1 MLWAMPEPT
10 ENEHEEPEASEP
22 TENEDAEQTDDE
34 EPTARAPKRHS
45 ASSSRSAVAW
55 LALAAVVVALSSL
68 GIALW
73 ALLRPPPAPE
83 KPPAPPG
90 PSAQQVGDAKTKACD
105 AYTTVRTAVDLRSG
119 ADPGPDPA
127 SAQAEVVAA
136 NARQALTVGHSYLLS
151 HLDPAT
157 PAPLAA
163 AIRKFADQIEAVAI
177 HALAGVNPDD
187 PAQADRIRDFV
198 TLDKEITGL
207 CK

>member
-1 MLWAMPEPT
+1 M
-10 ENEHEEPEASEP
+10 
-22 TENEDAEQTDDE
+22 
-34 EPTARAPKRHS
+34 
-45 ASSSRSAVAW
+45 
-55 LALAAVVVALSSL
+55 VVALSSL

-73 ALLRPPPAPE
+73 ALLRPPPEPE

-119 ADPGPDPA
+119 ANPGPDPA
-127 SAQAEVVAA
+127 SVEAEVVAA
-136 NARQALTVGHSYLLS
+136 NTRQALTVGHSYLLS
-151 HLDPAT
+151 HLDPVT

>member
-10 ENEHEEPEASEP
+10 ENEHEEPEASEQ
-22 TENEDAEQTDDE
+22 TEVEDAEQADDE
-34 EPTARAPKRHS
+34 KATKRAPKKHS
-45 ASSSRSAVAW
+45 ASSSRSVVAW
-55 LALAAVVVALSSL
+55 LNSAALVVALSSL

-83 KPPAPPG
+83 KPAAPPG

-157 PAPLAA
+157 PVPLAA
-163 AIRKFADQIEAVAI
+163 AIRNFTERIESVAI

-187 PAQADRIRDFV
+187 PAQASRIRDFV
-198 TLDKEITGL
+198 TLDEQITGL

>member
-1 MLWAMPEPT
+1 MLCAMPEPT
-10 ENEHEEPEASEP
+10 ENAHEEPEASEQ
-22 TENEDAEQTDDE
+22 TGDADAEQTDDE
-34 EPTARAPKRHS
+34 EATKRVTKKHS
-45 ASSSRSAVAW
+45 ASPLRSVVAW
-55 LALAAVVVALSSL
+55 LALAALVVALSSL

-73 ALLRPPPAPE
+73 ALLRPPPTPE
-83 KPPAPPG
+83 RPPAPPG

-105 AYTTVRTAVDLRSG
+105 AYTTVQTAVNLRSN

-127 SAQAEVVAA
+127 SAHAEVVFT

-151 HLDPAT
+151 NLDPAT

-177 HALAGVNPDD
+177 HALAGAKSDD
-187 PAQADRIRDFV
+187 PAQVSRIRDFV
-198 TLDKEITGL
+198 TLDEQITGL